1 MNYAFD
7 QDSVAIF
14 SGLEIGK
21 VYSFIAM
28 PGHLVTTRS
37 TTGQEL
43 LSPILIVA
51 DGFGTGTPGIA
62 NALRRQRQ
70 DRGDDGGDLNCLGE
84 TTFFAFSQRNHV
96 TGDGTMPMLSYYHRP
111 RPLGDDNSVCPAG
124 GEVVLS
130 GVITVTVSGEE
141 EADRGDW
148 RLIVLERDAS
158 EILDVGQDAD
168 GAAKLTVGQQMQSEV
183 NFIGDRDWFTFD
195 AQGGKTYRI
204 DVRDVLGGDAQLR
217 LRNAEDACQLAEAD
231 VNGLDL
237 GETLIWQAPGDAT
250 VAIEVRAFAD
260 AFQFRYVVGVDED
273 TP

>member
-1 MNYAFD
+1 M
-7 QDSVAIF
+7 
-14 SGLEIGK
+14 
-21 VYSFIAM
+21 
-28 PGHLVTTRS
+28 
-37 TTGQEL
+37 
-43 LSPILIVA
+43 
-51 DGFGTGTPGIA
+51 
-62 NALRRQRQ
+62 
-70 DRGDDGGDLNCLGE
+70 
-84 TTFFAFSQRNHV
+84 
-96 TGDGTMPMLSYYHRP
+96 
-111 RPLGDDNSVCPAG
+111 
-124 GEVVLS
+124 S

-168 GAAKLTVGQQMQSEV
+168 DAAKLTVGQQMQSEV